1 MPGTQDPDAGA
12 GSGSWPRPGG
22 WGGGSR
28 DGGTGTAVWGYRAP
42 LLLRGRV
49 SQRVSGRGFDLSC
62 FLKGLFWVLCTERI
76 NR

>member
-28 DGGTGTAVWGYRAP
+28 DRGDRNCSAGIPGASAVEG
-42 LLLRGRV
+42 
-49 SQRVSGRGFDLSC
+49 
-62 FLKGLFWVLCTERI
+62 KG
-76 NR
+76 

>member
-1 MPGTQDPDAGA
+1 MPGTQDPDTGA

-28 DGGTGTAVWGYRAP
+28 DRGDRNCSAGYQAP

-49 SQRVSGRGFDLSC
+49 SRRVSVRGFDLSC
-62 FLKGLFWVLCTERI
+62 FLKGLSWVLCTERI